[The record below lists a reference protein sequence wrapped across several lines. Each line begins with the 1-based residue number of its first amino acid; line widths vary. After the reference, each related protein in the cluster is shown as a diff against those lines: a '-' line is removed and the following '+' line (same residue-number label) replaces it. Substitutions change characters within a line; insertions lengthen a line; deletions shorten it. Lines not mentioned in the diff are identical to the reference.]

1 MRDFGEFPSLSLEC
15 SSVVGTTQIVCSMQ
29 QENKAT
35 SNFIEL
41 RYEVFT
47 KKNVSE
53 DRLRPTFSLNVNYQ
67 TFIWKSACVPVL
79 NLPSLIGNELQMEG
93 LKFFKEF
100 TLNSAEPDTVVELAR
115 YKSQKGSKNNL
126 SSCKH

>member
-1 MRDFGEFPSLSLEC
+1 M
-15 SSVVGTTQIVCSMQ
+15 
-29 QENKAT
+29 
-35 SNFIEL
+35 